1 MVNGVTAWYLVEYDA
16 NPTVLPQIL
25 EEESAAMV

>member
-1 MVNGVTAWYLVEYDA
+1 VNGVPTWYLVEYDV

-25 EEESAAMV
+25 EEESVAMG

>member
-1 MVNGVTAWYLVEYDA
+1 MVNGVTTWYLVEYDV

>member
-1 MVNGVTAWYLVEYDA
+1 MNGEKTWYLVEYDV

-25 EEESAAMV
+25 EEESVAMG